1 MIINKPNGTGLA
13 RIKNATLC
21 SLKGF
26 QAAFKY
32 ESAFRQEL
40 FLCAI
45 LLPISLVVATDVGT
59 WVMLMISLMFLLFA
73 EILNSA
79 LEALADRISIEHSE
93 LIGRAKDMGS
103 ACVFI
108 ALTIL
113 VVVWA
118 YAIWMNLGR

>member
-1 MIINKPNGTGLA
+1 MIINKLNGTGLT

-45 LLPISLVVATDVGT
+45 LLPLSLFVATDVGT
-59 WVMLMISLMFLLFA
+59 WVMLMISMLFLLFA

-79 LEALADRISIEHSE
+79 LEALADRITTEHSE

-113 VVVWA
+113 IFVWA
-118 YAIWMNLGR
+118 YAIWLKVG

>member
-1 MIINKPNGTGLA
+1 MTINKPNGNGLL
-13 RIKNATLC
+13 RIKNASLC

-45 LLPISLVVATDVGT
+45 LLPISLFVATDFGT
-59 WVMLMISLMFLLFA
+59 WVMLMVSMLFLLFT

-79 LEALADRISIEHSE
+79 LEALADRITTEHSE

-113 VVVWA
+113 ILVWV
-118 YAIWMNLGR
+118 YAIWLKLGW